1 MPLRSLPPALLG
13 SEIDRLQQHLFAVLA
28 DRLHRQ
34 RRGHLTVAYRVADG
48 VRGVVQRQH
57 VADMHRGEGRA
68 VSDLRVVQTGV
79 AQLGEGPPLL
89 QGRELRRLVLVEA
102 AEHRLDLVVGAWDD
116 DRGDAGDLHAFFQ
129 QKLDVEEA
137 AVAVVDRA
145 IVVDVQRRL
154 DAFGADGLTQ
164 RLHRGAV
171 CRVLALVLGV
181 QREFA
186 GIDQTVQDVLVL
198 PDVLLSRRHD
208 LSGS

>member
-1 MPLRSLPPALLG
+1 MPLRGLPPALLG
-13 SEIDRLQQHLFAVLA
+13 SEIDRLQQHLFTVLA
-28 DRLHRQ
+28 DRLHRE
-34 RRGHLTVAYRVADG
+34 RRGHLTVAHRVADG

-68 VSDLRVVQTGV
+68 VGDLRIVQTGV
-79 AQLGEGPPLL
+79 AQLGEGSSLL

-102 AEHRLDLVVGAWDD
+102 AEHRLDLVLRARDN
-116 DRGDAGDLHAFFQ
+116 DRGDAGDLHTFLQ
-129 QKLDVEEA
+129 QKLDVEET
-137 AVAVVDRA
+137 AVAVVDRT

-154 DAFGADGLTQ
+154 DTLGTNGLAQ

-171 CRVLALVLGV
+171 CDVVAFVVGV
-181 QREFA
+181 QRQFA

-198 PDVLLSRRHD
+198 PDVLLCRRHD